1 MSLTHP
7 GEAHAPAFSWLTSWS
22 WDPLM
27 SVSLAVSAGLYGRGL
42 VRLWRTPGGRRA
54 VRPWQVAA
62 FGSGWLTLVLAL
74 LSPLDVLSDVL
85 FSAHM
90 SQHELLMVV
99 AAPLMVLGR
108 PFVVMLWAFG
118 PDRRQRIAGW
128 TRSPSAAGAW
138 RTATGPL
145 TVWLLHAVALWVWH
159 APLLYEAAVTSEA
172 VHIVQHLSFFGTAAL
187 FWWAIVHG
195 RYGRMGYGVA
205 VLFVFTTAL
214 HSGALGA
221 LFTFGS
227 QVMYPLYAARSAI
240 YGVSALQDQQLAGLI
255 MWIPF
260 SLTFLIVGLAL
271 FAAWLGESDRRLGF
285 RTPTLTP
292 GETEAPNA

>member
-1 MSLTHP
+1 MHP
-7 GEAHAPAFSWLTSWS
+7 GEAHEAPVFDWLTSWS
-22 WDPLM
+22 WDPLVT
-27 SVSLAVSAGLYGRGL
+27 VSLAISAGLYGRGM

-54 VRPWQVAA
+54 VRPWQAAA
-62 FGSGWLTLVLAL
+62 FAAGWSSLVIAL
-74 LSPLDVLSDVL
+74 ISPLDVLSDIL

-90 SQHELLMVV
+90 TQHELLMVV

-108 PFVVMLWAFG
+108 PLIVMLWAFG
-118 PDRRQRIAGW
+118 PSYRQRLTAW
-128 TRSPSAAGAW
+128 TRTPAVAHAW
-138 RTATGPL
+138 HAVTGPL
-145 TVWLLHAVALWVWH
+145 TVWMLHALALWIWH
-159 APLLYEAAVTSEA
+159 LPVLYQAALRSDA
-172 VHIVQHLSFFGTAAL
+172 VHVVQHLSFFITAAL

-195 RYGRMGYGVA
+195 RYGRLGYGIA

-227 QVMYPLYAARSAI
+227 TVMYPLYAGRSAAF
-240 YGVSALQDQQLAGLI
+240 GVNALEDQQLAGLI

-271 FAAWLGESDRRLGF
+271 FAAWLGESDRRLAFARDSFG
-285 RTPTLTP
+285 
-292 GETEAPNA
+292 GEPESPRA